1 MRKWLSFIIVA
12 VISSIALIACSS
24 EDAEGEGDTFTI
36 GATQIVEHP
45 SLDAAYDGFKEALE
59 DEGLDVDYDFQS
71 AQNDVSNAGTIG
83 KNFASDDVDLIFA
96 NSTPSAIGAKQA
108 TSDIPIVF
116 TSVTDA
122 LIAGLVE
129 SNDDPG
135 ENVTGVVDLHPD
147 QITETVNFIDSNFP
161 DSTIGLIYNA
171 GEENSVVQIDYVED
185 AIEGTSIDMKE
196 RTISTSAEVQ
206 EAATS
211 LVGEADVFYII
222 TDNTAVSA
230 LESIIGVANDND
242 MPLFVGEPD
251 SVAKGAFLA
260 FGFDYHDLGY
270 RTGEMAAEILTD
282 DKEAGELPVEFPPNV
297 EVYINKEAAEDQG
310 IDWKDEWEE
319 DANMVE
325 TEDE

>member
-1 MRKWLSFIIVA
+1 MRKWLSFTIVA
-12 VISSIALIACSS
+12 VIGSIVLVACGSD
-24 EDAEGEGDTFTI
+24 DANGDGDTFQI

-45 SLDAAYDGFKEALE
+45 SLDAAYDGFKDAL
-59 DEGLDVDYDFQS
+59 DDQGLDVEYDFQS

-83 KNFASDDVDLIFA
+83 KNFVSDDVDLIFA
-96 NSTPSAIGAKQA
+96 NSTPSAMGAKQA

-122 LIAGLVE
+122 EIAGLVE
-129 SNDDPG
+129 SNDEPG

-147 QITETVNFIDSNFP
+147 QITRTIEFIDDNFP
-161 DSTIGLIYNA
+161 DSTIGMVYNA
-171 GEENSVVQIDYVED
+171 GEENSVVQVEYVKE
-185 AIEGTSIDMKE
+185 ALEGTTLDMTD
-196 RTISTSAEVQ
+196 RSISTSAEVQ
-206 EAATS
+206 QAASS

-251 SVAKGAFLA
+251 SVEKGGFMA
-260 FGFDYHDLGY
+260 FGFDYYDLGY
-270 RTGEMAAEILTD
+270 RSGEMAAEILTD
-282 DKEAGELPVEFPPNV
+282 DKEAGELSVEFPPNV
-297 EVYINKEAAEDQG
+297 EVYMNKEAAEAQG

-319 DANMVE
+319 DANLVE
-325 TEDE
+325 TEEE